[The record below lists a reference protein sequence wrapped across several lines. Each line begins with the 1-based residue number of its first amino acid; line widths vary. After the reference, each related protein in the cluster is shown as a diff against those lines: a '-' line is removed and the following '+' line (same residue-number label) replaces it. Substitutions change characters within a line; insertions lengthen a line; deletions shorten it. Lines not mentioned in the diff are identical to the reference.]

1 VVLGDAGLLAGAG
14 LLAFDMS
21 YRHVIPCESKEDD
34 TMTAKAR
41 LVFDMPP
48 EEKNWMEN
56 LCKAAGYPSKVAM
69 LRNLVDKL
77 AQEIGFE
84 TRPGPEKTE

>member
-1 VVLGDAGLLAGAG
+1 
-14 LLAFDMS
+14 MN
-21 YRHVIPCESKEDD
+21 
-34 TMTAKAR
+34 AKSR
-41 LVFDMPP
+41 LVFDVPP
-48 EEKNWMEN
+48 EEKNWLER

-84 TRPGPEKTE
+84 TRPGAEKTE

>member
-1 VVLGDAGLLAGAG
+1 
-14 LLAFDMS
+14 MS
-21 YRHVIPCESKEDD
+21 TKS
-34 TMTAKAR
+34 R
-41 LVFDMPP
+41 LVFDVPP
-48 EEKNWMEN
+48 EEKNWMER